1 MKFYKIHPKFLS
13 VFIQVIICLLF
24 FDAWTNGFSFMRGYI
39 GNETKEIIIAS
50 VVLISCYV
58 NVLILYPKFF
68 KKQKFTLYILSTFCL
83 ILCISSMEYIYI
95 IKDSIAIFNSMSSE
109 FIFTHSIHVYG
120 SIFTRNSLLLFASFM
135 ILLYKDA
142 LTSYHLRDRNYKWK
156 TACLQ
161 NQSDLLFVN
170 NENEKLKLTFQK
182 LQINEHFLLNAM
194 NPIYNAV
201 MNKKENA
208 LDLVVNLRK
217 MLIHSKNTNLLS
229 QISLKEEI
237 LFLKDYIALSKARY
251 SERKIVF
258 EYPVNTD
265 AIKISPMLFDIFI
278 NNAFKYGRRDK
289 EGYIHIC
296 LRMEEESK
304 LLFSCLNNID
314 EKSVKETNSTGRGL
328 YLVKERLKLIYPFHQ
343 LDLKVENDCFMV
355 YLLIDTHI
363 VKYNSH
369 V

>member
-1 MKFYKIHPKFLS
+1 
-13 VFIQVIICLLF
+13 
-24 FDAWTNGFSFMRGYI
+24 
-39 GNETKEIIIAS
+39 
-50 VVLISCYV
+50 
-58 NVLILYPKFF
+58 
-68 KKQKFTLYILSTFCL
+68 
-83 ILCISSMEYIYI
+83 
-95 IKDSIAIFNSMSSE
+95 MSSE
-109 FIFTHSIHVYG
+109 WILKYLIHLFFN
-120 SIFTRNSLLLFASFM
+120 IFTRNFLLLFASFM

-161 NQSDLLFVN
+161 NQSDLLFAN

-237 LFLKDYIALSKARY
+237 LFLEDYIALSKARY
-251 SERKIVF
+251 SDRKIVF
-258 EYPVNTD
+258 EYPVDTD

-278 NNAFKYGRRDK
+278 NNAFKYGRRDN

-296 LRMEEESK
+296 LRMEEEGK
-304 LLFSCLNNID
+304 LLFSCVNNID
-314 EKSVKETNSTGRGL
+314 EKSVKETNSTGKGL

-355 YLLIDTHI
+355 HLLIDTHI